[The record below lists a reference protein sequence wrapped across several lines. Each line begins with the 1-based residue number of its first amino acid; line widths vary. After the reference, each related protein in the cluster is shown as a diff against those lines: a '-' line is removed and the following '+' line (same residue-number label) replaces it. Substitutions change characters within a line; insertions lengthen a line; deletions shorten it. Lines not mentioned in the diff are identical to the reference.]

1 MQKPSIIGAATLAA
15 LFLAAC
21 GHDNTDNNDCCFSP
35 IPPNYGP
42 VSLLSLS
49 DAERELGNIATTL
62 SLVDISSGTPS
73 GFAAAAAPVVRT
85 LGPRHAA
92 VRAFSGSGAAKA
104 DASPRAAVSTCASG
118 GSDQVSSGSKTRTFN
133 FFNFSGTVNYT
144 VDNYNGCANTD
155 SSGTKTTYD
164 GVIETGLD
172 SSSVYSYA
180 VLGQPSI
187 SNTVTIF
194 TDGKD
199 ANGTPLHTEE
209 DKLGILEQQNNG
221 SILDNRSNLFD
232 TLFASQPNQPDYDG
246 SFQIG
251 SNSNGSG
258 VYEVMSGS
266 TSLNV
271 AGQYAYASTA
281 CFGGAVTVTTPT
293 TITLGTSTAGSGL
306 PVGGALDINSG
317 SNSVTFTFNSDGS
330 ATLSGSVT
338 GTISASQVQSILQS
352 GTIC

>member
-1 MQKPSIIGAATLAA
+1 MQRSRIIGTASLAA

-21 GHDNTDNNDCCFSP
+21 GHDHDWNNNNCCFSP

-49 DAERELGNIATTL
+49 DAERELGNIATTM
-62 SLVDISSGTPS
+62 SLVDISSGTP
-73 GFAAAAAPVVRT
+73 GAFAAAATPAVRS
-85 LGPRHAA
+85 LGPSHAA
-92 VRAFSGSGAAKA
+92 VRAFSGSQAKA
-104 DASPRAAVSTCASG
+104 DASPHAAVSTCASG

-144 VDNYNGCANTD
+144 IDNYNGCANTD

-164 GVIETGLD
+164 GLLETGLD
-172 SSSVYSYA
+172 TSSVYSYA

-187 SNTVTIF
+187 NNTVTIF
-194 TDGKD
+194 TDGND

-209 DKLGILEQQNNG
+209 DQLGTIEQQNSN
-221 SILDNRSNLFD
+221 STLDNRSNLFD

-251 SNSNGSG
+251 SNANGSG
-258 VYEVMSGS
+258 VYEVISS
-266 TSLNV
+266 SSSLNV

-281 CFGGAVTVTTPT
+281 CYGGAVTVTTPT
-293 TITLGTSTAGSGL
+293 TLTLGTSSAGSGL
-306 PVGGALDINSG
+306 PVGGALGISSG
-317 SNSVTFTFNSDGS
+317 SNSVTYTFNSDGS